1 MLEFIKQH
9 KIATIVTINLAA
21 VIVVVIIII
30 IHFLKTAS
38 IDIHVA
44 PSDAVI
50 TLNGRRY
57 DNLKQ
62 HDILPGNYHVKIAM
76 DNMQTKE
83 FDITL
88 ERQGFVRISDY
99 LLDAN
104 GGFDHYLSHS
114 RDETILAE
122 IVKDDDEAAKS
133 FIAKYE
139 KITSIID
146 ILPFNYDA
154 YTDDFSDYIQYSI
167 QQDLRE
173 DCDKA
178 VCLIIEDNTGG
189 NEQTAKNK
197 LKELGYDLEN
207 YDIVYQYKPLYTSG
221 MDYEQN
227 N

>member
-104 GGFDHYLSHS
+104 GGFDYYLSHS

-189 NEQTAKNK
+189 NEQVAKDK
-197 LKELGYDLEN
+197 LKELGYNLDD
-207 YDIVYQYKPLYTSG
+207 YSFSYQYNPLYTAEINSN
-221 MDYEQN
+221 E
-227 N
+227 